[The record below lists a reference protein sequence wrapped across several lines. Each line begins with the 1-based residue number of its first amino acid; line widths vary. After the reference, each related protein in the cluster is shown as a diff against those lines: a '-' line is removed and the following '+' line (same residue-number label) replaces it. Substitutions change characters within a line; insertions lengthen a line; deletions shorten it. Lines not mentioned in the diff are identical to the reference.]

1 MIEIGLC
8 MNSLNYQHPS
18 HLHPPLILVVEDS
31 NEDFEALERSFRQ
44 SPLKIRL
51 HRAQNG
57 KQGLAYLEEC
67 LLEKPAYPENFPVLI
82 LLDLN
87 LPGMNGQDVLQ
98 SLKQN
103 PLLQHIPVVILTT
116 SHNLKDIHECYRLG
130 ANSYLVKK
138 MEWQQF
144 KQSMQVLME
153 YWLNTITLP

>member
-1 MIEIGLC
+1 
-8 MNSLNYQHPS
+8 MNSLDSYNPS

-44 SPLKIRL
+44 SPVKPRL
-51 HRAQNG
+51 HRAKNG
-57 KQGLAYLEEC
+57 NQALAYLEQC

-87 LPGMNGQDVLQ
+87 LPGIKGQDVLK
-98 SLKQN
+98 SIKQN
-103 PLLQHIPVVILTT
+103 PLLQHIPTVILTT
-116 SHNLKDIHECYRLG
+116 SCNLKDINECYRLG